1 QFVVVVLPASENS
14 SARSAEHVRGQVL
27 RRRLARAA
35 RDAHDRLAPRLD
47 HSASHTLQRVNHVF
61 DEEQTVSVVAQL
73 LVALD
78 ALGARDRCDRA
89 LLERLRYEAVR
100 VCERRGR
107 EAVASVVFGR
117 EGKEKLARRGR
128 ARVNRKAIYFFVK
141 EPLARPRR
149 GARPV
154 CRVPYSHSVSPRR
167 TVSAGA
173 RAPLPRRAGPPLS
186 LPLN

>member
-1 QFVVVVLPASENS
+1 
-14 SARSAEHVRGQVL
+14 
-27 RRRLARAA
+27 
-35 RDAHDRLAPRLD
+35 
-47 HSASHTLQRVNHVF
+47 
-61 DEEQTVSVVAQL
+61 QL

-78 ALGARDRCDRA
+78 ALGARDGCDRA
-89 LLERLRYEAVR
+89 LLERLRDEAVR

-117 EGKEKLARRGR
+117 EGEEEFARRGR

-141 EPLARPRR
+141 EPFARPRR
-149 GARPV
+149 GARPF

-173 RAPLPRRAGPPLS
+173 RAPLSSESRAAR
-186 LPLN
+186 